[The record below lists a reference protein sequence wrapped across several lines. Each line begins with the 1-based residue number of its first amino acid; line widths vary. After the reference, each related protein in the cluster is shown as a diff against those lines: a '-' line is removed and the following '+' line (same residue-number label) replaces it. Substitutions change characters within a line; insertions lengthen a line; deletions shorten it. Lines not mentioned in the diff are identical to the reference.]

1 MQVIIAEKPSV
12 AREIA
17 AIVGATNRKDGFI
30 EGNGYAVTWAFGHL
44 VGLAM
49 PQQYGIA
56 GFRRENLPILPSSF
70 ILLPRQVREGKEYK
84 ADPGVVK
91 QLGILR
97 ELFGMAER
105 IIVATDAGREGEL
118 IFRYIYSYLEC
129 RTPFVRLW
137 ISSLTDRAIR
147 EGLQHLRPG
156 NEYDNLYLSAKAR
169 SEADWIVGINASQ
182 ALAVAAGRGVW
193 SLGRVQTPTLAII
206 CSRYLE
212 NKAFKPA
219 TYFRLKLSTAKEDT
233 EFTVLSTEKF
243 DGREKAEA
251 ARAEVIGAR
260 TVRVVNVERK
270 EAREQPPL
278 LYDLT
283 TLQKEANSRYGF
295 SAEKTLDIAQ
305 SLYEKK
311 FITYPRTG
319 SRYISED
326 VAEEIPALIGNM
338 TRYPRFAEY
347 AGRMDTASLSRR
359 SVDNEKIADHHAL
372 LPTENLPSEL
382 DADHRIVY
390 EMVAGRMLETF
401 SGACVK
407 ENTSL
412 TLQSA
417 GHDFM
422 ARGSIMVETGWR
434 AVLNES
440 VEEKEEDMTLLPDIV
455 QGDEL
460 PVKGCVTEQ
469 KQTRPRPLH
478 TESSLLAAME
488 TAGREL
494 SDEAER
500 EAMKDAGIG
509 GVLPGPKVNSE
520 IARVRDVPE
529 GRTVISPPYHREF
542 STPRE
547 LVLFIARMRELS
559 GGKPT
564 GFKLCPGSRRQFLAV
579 CKAMLEEGTAPD
591 FIIVDG
597 AEGGTG
603 AAPLEFAD
611 HVGTPLTEGLLT
623 VHNALVGAGLRDR
636 IRIGASGK
644 IATGTDLVKRLLQ
657 GADYG
662 NAARAMMFAV
672 GCIQA
677 QRCHTNTCPTGVTT
691 QDPRRARALDVGDK
705 TLRVQRLQEAT
716 VARCLARSSMRRTRL
731 RMSEALSMK

>member
-44 VGLAM
+44 VSLAM

-56 GFRRENLPILPSSF
+56 SFRRENLPILPPSF

-147 EGLQHLRPG
+147 EGLQQLRPG
-156 NEYDNLYLSAKAR
+156 QEYDNLYLSAKAR

-219 TYFRLKLSTAKEDT
+219 TYFRLKLSTAKGAT
-233 EFTVLSTEKF
+233 AFAVLSSEKF
-243 DGREKAEA
+243 DGRDKAEA
-251 ARAEVIGAR
+251 VRAEVVGAG

-283 TLQKEANSRYGF
+283 TLQKEANSRHGF
-295 SAEKTLDIAQ
+295 PAEKTLDIAQ
-305 SLYEKK
+305 ALYERK

-326 VAEEIPALIGNM
+326 VAEEIPALVGNM
-338 TRYPRFAEY
+338 KRYPRFAEY
-347 AGRMDTASLSRR
+347 AGGMDTAAPLRR
-359 SVDNEKIADHHAL
+359 CVDNGKITDHHAL
-372 LPTENLPSEL
+372 LPTENLPAEL
-382 DADHRIVY
+382 DADQRTVY
-390 EMVAGRMLETF
+390 EMIAGRMLEAF
-401 SGACVK
+401 SGVCVK

-412 TLQSA
+412 ALQCA
-417 GHDFM
+417 GHGFT
-422 ARGSIMVETGWR
+422 ARGSIIVDKGWR
-434 AVLNES
+434 AVMNDPA
-440 VEEKEEDMTLLPDIV
+440 EEKEEDDTTLLPDIV

-460 PVKGCVTEQ
+460 PVRGCDTEQ

-509 GVLPGPKVNSE
+509 TPATRAAIIETLFSREYVRRDKKSLVPTDKGLAVYAV
-520 IARVRDVPE
+520 VRDKKIADVAMT
-529 GRTVISPPYHREF
+529 GGW
-542 STPRE
+542 E
-547 LVLFIARMRELS
+547 LALS
-559 GGKPT
+559 
-564 GFKLCPGSRRQFLAV
+564 
-579 CKAMLEEGTAPD
+579 
-591 FIIVDG
+591 
-597 AEGGTG
+597 
-603 AAPLEFAD
+603 
-611 HVGTPLTEGLLT
+611 
-623 VHNALVGAGLRDR
+623 
-636 IRIGASGK
+636 K
-644 IATGTDLVKRLLQ
+644 IATGEMDAPTFHRGIEVFATQIAKELLEAEIEGTERG
-657 GADYG
+657 GAACPRCGRPVVFYPKLAKCQNPDCG
-662 NAARAMMFAV
+662 LAV
-672 GCIQA
+672 W
-677 QRCHTNTCPTGVTT
+677 R
-691 QDPRRARALDVGDK
+691 
-705 TLRVQRLQEAT
+705 T
-716 VARCLARSSMRRTRL
+716 VARKELTDGQLSELLTKGKTGTIRGFAKSGGGTFDAALALDDQFKTSFVFEPRNTPKQGKRNKR
-731 RMSEALSMK
+731 K

>member
-44 VGLAM
+44 VSLAM

-56 GFRRENLPILPSSF
+56 GFRRENLPILPPSF

-147 EGLQHLRPG
+147 EGLQQLRPG
-156 NEYDNLYLSAKAR
+156 QEYDNLYLSAKAR

-219 TYFRLKLSTAKEDT
+219 TYFRLKLSTAKGAT
-233 EFTVLSTEKF
+233 AFAVLSSEKF
-243 DGREKAEA
+243 DGRDKAEA
-251 ARAEVIGAR
+251 VRAEVVGAG
-260 TVRVVNVERK
+260 TVRVVSVERK

-283 TLQKEANSRYGF
+283 TLQKEANSRHGF
-295 SAEKTLDIAQ
+295 PAEKTLDIAQ
-305 SLYEKK
+305 ALYERK

-326 VAEEIPALIGNM
+326 VAEEIPSLVGNM
-338 TRYPRFAEY
+338 KRYPRFAEY
-347 AGRMDTASLSRR
+347 AGGMDTSAPSRR
-359 SVDNEKIADHHAL
+359 CVDNGKITDHHAL
-372 LPTENLPSEL
+372 LPTENLPAEL
-382 DADHRIVY
+382 DADQRTVY
-390 EMVAGRMLETF
+390 EMIAGRMLEAF
-401 SGACVK
+401 SGVCVK

-412 TLQSA
+412 ALQCA
-417 GHDFM
+417 GHGFT
-422 ARGSIMVETGWR
+422 ARGSIIVDKGWR
-434 AVLNES
+434 AVMNDPA
-440 VEEKEEDMTLLPDIV
+440 EEKEEEDTTLLPDIV

-460 PVKGCVTEQ
+460 PVRGCDTEQ

-509 GVLPGPKVNSE
+509 TPATRAAIIETLFSREYVRREKKSLVPTDKGLAVYAV
-520 IARVRDVPE
+520 VRDKKIADVAMT
-529 GRTVISPPYHREF
+529 GGW
-542 STPRE
+542 E
-547 LVLFIARMRELS
+547 LALS
-559 GGKPT
+559 
-564 GFKLCPGSRRQFLAV
+564 
-579 CKAMLEEGTAPD
+579 
-591 FIIVDG
+591 
-597 AEGGTG
+597 
-603 AAPLEFAD
+603 
-611 HVGTPLTEGLLT
+611 
-623 VHNALVGAGLRDR
+623 
-636 IRIGASGK
+636 K
-644 IATGTDLVKRLLQ
+644 IATGEMDAPTFHRGIEVFATQIAKELLEAGIE
-657 GADYG
+657 GAERG
-662 NAARAMMFAV
+662 GAACPRCGSPVVFYPKLAKCQNPDCGLAV
-672 GCIQA
+672 W
-677 QRCHTNTCPTGVTT
+677 R
-691 QDPRRARALDVGDK
+691 
-705 TLRVQRLQEAT
+705 T
-716 VARCLARSSMRRTRL
+716 VARKELTDGQLSELLTKGKTGTIRGFAKSGGGTFDAALALDDRFKTSFVFEPCNTPKQGKRSKR
-731 RMSEALSMK
+731 K